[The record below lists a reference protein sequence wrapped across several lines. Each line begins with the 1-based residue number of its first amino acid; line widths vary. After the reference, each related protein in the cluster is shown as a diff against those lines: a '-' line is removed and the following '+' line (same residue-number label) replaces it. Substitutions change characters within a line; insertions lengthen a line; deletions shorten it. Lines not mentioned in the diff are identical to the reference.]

1 MSPAGKETS
10 ALEDEVSE
18 DTKILS
24 ELSIYYFKIEKNSS
38 QPFCLVSE
46 KDTWW
51 WAMEFKIKRD
61 FFFNHGLSA
70 GPSTVIF

>member
-18 DTKILS
+18 DTEILS

-46 KDTWW
+46 KDT
-51 WAMEFKIKRD
+51 
-61 FFFNHGLSA
+61 
-70 GPSTVIF
+70 